1 MWRAIMVL
9 KSFDLDNITEN
20 GYWQRRLD
28 KNYYRNNGRRKSVYS
43 MVDNASPLLGLYTCG
58 LR

>member
-1 MWRAIMVL
+1 MVL

-28 KNYYRNNGRRKSVYS
+28 KNNYRNNGRRKSVYS
-43 MVDNASPLLGLYTCG
+43 MVDNASSLLGLYTCC